1 MHTYIYIDIYKPDIC
16 IDFYVK
22 LFWLHILRQ
31 INAPSVGG
39 AGVAGGGGGG
49 WSLIAVVVGCH

>member
-1 MHTYIYIDIYKPDIC
+1 MYIYKPDIC
-16 IDFYVK
+16 IGFFNVS

-49 WSLIAVVVGCH
+49 WSLIAVVVVIDKIRT